1 MNGNLFWG
9 MYLRLGFHFDAVNP
23 TSRTGRYL
31 GDETRV
37 DWNRIDGR
45 VGRMAAA
52 GMNMLLLE
60 LGEAMEFTCLPKA
73 RLRGQVK
80 ASEVNEHIRK
90 WRELGIETVPIV
102 EFSAVHSEWMGE
114 YSRMTATP
122 PYRKKCLEILRETHE
137 TLENPRFIHIGMADE
152 TKSLNAGNLV
162 AFRQKEVLWNELRIF
177 SDAIVKTGARP
188 WMWGDAVGSHLDDF
202 AGNLPKDF
210 LVSYRWMVNVTTGD
224 KIPEPE
230 SKWIETFDRIDAA
243 GYDQVPVCSTN
254 GWYQRGR
261 ARSVETV
268 LNPPYLAKYVRS
280 HVSPERLKGLC
291 CFGDYLPDETG
302 DRVQRQTCEVFGKVK
317 KNWDSNSGTM

>member
-1 MNGNLFWG
+1 
-9 MYLRLGFHFDAVNP
+9 VNP

-37 DWNRIDGR
+37 DWKRVDGR
-45 VGRMAAA
+45 VERMAAA
-52 GMNMLLLE
+52 GMNTLLLE
-60 LGEAMEFTCLPKA
+60 LGEAMEFACLPKA
-73 RLRGQVK
+73 HLRGQVK
-80 ASEVNEHIRK
+80 AAEVNEHIRK
-90 WRELGIETVPIV
+90 WKDMGIETVPIL
-102 EFSAVHSEWMGE
+102 EFSAIHSEWMGE
-114 YSRMTATP
+114 YCRMTATP
-122 PYRKKCLEILRETHE
+122 PYREKCREIIRETYE
-137 TLENPRFIHIGMADE
+137 TLEKPRFIHIGMADE
-152 TKSLNAGNLV
+152 TNRLNDGDLV
-162 AFRQKEVLWNELRIF
+162 VFRQKEVLWNELKFF
-177 SDAIVKTGARP
+177 SDEIVKTGARP
-188 WMWGDAVGSHLDDF
+188 WMWGDAVGTHLDTF
-202 AGNLPKDF
+202 AGKLPKDF

-224 KIPEPE
+224 KIPESE

-280 HVSPERLKGLC
+280 HVSPERLKGIC